1 MNCFRISLFD
11 AVCVCFYLFLS
22 AQEMINSLEQ
32 VATMISNSL
41 QDLHPRVRL
50 AAVNAVRM
58 LSVDLAPTLQA
69 QYHHKMLPALNAVL
83 TEDFQFPL
91 LQVYFF

>member
-1 MNCFRISLFD
+1 
-11 AVCVCFYLFLS
+11 LFLS

-58 LSVDLAPTLQA
+58 LSADLAPTLQA
-69 QYHHKMLPALNAVL
+69 QYHHKMLPALNAVI
-83 TEDFQFPL
+83 EDFQFPL
-91 LQVYFF
+91 IQVYYF